1 MEPKEQFESVAI
13 VGGGAMG
20 EAILAGL
27 VAQRPAEALHAIVVA
42 NPGVERRTYL
52 YNTYGVACVADA
64 TEITF
69 TPNVVILAVKPQ
81 IMAIALEQIQA
92 SPMLLGNSTG
102 DTLPLFITVAA
113 GLKTSFYEQH
123 LPAGARV
130 IRTMPNM
137 PMLVSEGAIG
147 LCAGAFATDADI
159 TQALQIFKP
168 LGVVEV
174 VDESLMDA
182 VCAVSG
188 SGPSYVAQFVK
199 AMSEAGSALG
209 LSPSQSLALT
219 LQTVAG
225 TAKLMQ
231 ERGSSPDE
239 VVRAVTS
246 PNGTTEAANKVLMES
261 DFAAVVADAVEAAD
275 RRSKEL
281 SQ

>member
-1 MEPKEQFESVAI
+1 MGTTNRFESVVI
-13 VGGGAMG
+13 IGGGAMG

-27 VAQRPAEALHAIVVA
+27 VAQRTSETLASLVVA
-42 NPGVERRTYL
+42 NPGVERQAYL
-52 YNTYGVACVADA
+52 RETYGIACVRDA
-64 TEITF
+64 TEITT
-69 TPNVVILAVKPQ
+69 TPDVIILAVKPQ
-81 IMAIALEQIQA
+81 IMTTALEQIVA
-92 SPMLLGNSTG
+92 NPLLVGEA
-102 DTLPLFITVAA
+102 LPLFITVAA
-113 GLKTSFYEQH
+113 GLKTSFYEEH

-137 PMLVSEGAIG
+137 PMLVGEGAIG
-147 LCAGAFATDADI
+147 LCAGARANEDDVAC
-159 TQALQIFKP
+159 ALRIFEP

-239 VVRAVTS
+239 VVKAVTS
-246 PNGTTEAANKVLMES
+246 PHGTTEAANTVLMGS
-261 DFAAVVADAVEAAD
+261 DFASVVASAVHAAD

>member
-1 MEPKEQFESVAI
+1 MESAKKYPSVAI
-13 VGGGAMG
+13 IGGGAMG

-27 VAQRPAEALHAIVVA
+27 VSSRPAETLNAVVVA
-42 NPGVERRTYL
+42 NPGVERQTYL
-52 YNTYGVACVADA
+52 RETYRVPCVRDA
-64 TEITF
+64 TEISF
-69 TPNVVILAVKPQ
+69 TPDIAILAVKPQ
-81 IMAIALEQIQA
+81 IMALALEQIC
-92 SPMLLGNSTG
+92 SNKTLVGNS
-102 DTLPLFITVAA
+102 LPLFITVAA

-123 LPAGARV
+123 LPSGTHV

-137 PMLVSEGAIG
+137 PMLVSQGAIG
-147 LCAGAFATDADI
+147 LCGGALATDEDV
-159 TQALQIFKP
+159 QCALAIFEP

-231 ERGSSPDE
+231 ERASSPDE
-239 VVRAVTS
+239 VVKAVTS
-246 PNGTTEAANKVLMES
+246 PHGTTEAANKVLMES
-261 DFAAVVADAVEAAD
+261 DFATVIAGAVKAAD